1 MTLWHQ
7 EDNRPA
13 YTNLR
18 SVVAKKMQLSD
29 HPEAIAKESTV
40 RTFDELGG
48 ETIYNLTTIRI
59 PDPRGVSGGVHTSF
73 VEWIDPNDGT
83 AHQVALPGE
92 VVKRIDQH
100 ITMSNKTN
108 RSRKSSGRGRRLQP
122 TDFTQGDSELG
133 HA

>member
-40 RTFDELGG
+40 RTFDELGV

-59 PDPRGVSGGVHTSF
+59 PDPSGVSGGVHTSF
-73 VEWIDPNDGT
+73 VEWIDPNDGP

-100 ITMSNKTN
+100 INASNKTN
-108 RSRKSSGRGRRLQP
+108 RSRKSSGRGRKAQ
-122 TDFTQGDSELG
+122 TIDFTVHDQAID
-133 HA
+133 

>member
-40 RTFDELGG
+40 RTFDELGV

-59 PDPRGVSGGVHTSF
+59 PDPSGVSGGVHTSF

-100 ITMSNKTN
+100 INASNKTN
-108 RSRKSSGRGRRLQP
+108 RSRKSSGRGRKAQ
-122 TDFTQGDSELG
+122 TIDFTVHDQAID
-133 HA
+133 